1 MVPSVGP
8 LPPGPGR
15 PHVLQMLRYQR
26 EPLTYVEGCARR
38 YGPVFTMRLPFL
50 GTSIAAVAPLD
61 VRTILTQVPERF
73 PSAQGSSPLT
83 PMVGDHA
90 TMFVTGDAHRHQRR
104 TMLGVFSGG
113 IAARWGAAIER
124 IAEAELRRIPLTGEP
139 VALLPAARRIAF
151 GVICRA
157 TLGELDPRDF
167 AIMREEV
174 GRSDDPRLAMML
186 LAPSLWD
193 RPGRLNPARSM
204 RRRRETLNHLLF
216 EEIARRRAQAHELDA
231 RDDVLSLLVNA
242 HDTRG
247 DPLTD
252 LEIRDQLVGLVIL
265 GHEITSAGIAWPFE
279 RLSRVPAVRE
289 RLEAE
294 LANGDERYLEA
305 VVHETLRIRSPI
317 LDAPRTTTEPV
328 ELGGYSIP
336 PGLVVSAMCAVTQRN
351 PEVWEDPLAFAPERF
366 LGDRPA
372 PYAFTPYGGGVRRC
386 IAASLTMLLMQTVVR
401 LLVERATV
409 TAAPGPEERSRL
421 YGLALLPSRGARVV
435 LTPRP
440 RRSTPPRPSAHSTRS
455 SSIKGGRV
463 ASQLG

>member
-1 MVPSVGP
+1 MSAPLTP

-15 PHVLQMLRYQR
+15 PQALQMLRYQR
-26 EPLTYVEGCARR
+26 EPLAYVERCAER
-38 YGPVFTMRLPFL
+38 YGPVFTLRLPFL
-50 GTSIAAVAPLD
+50 GTSIAAVDPVD

-73 PSAQGSSPLT
+73 PAAQGGSPLT
-83 PMVGDHA
+83 PMVGEHA
-90 TMFVTGDAHRHQRR
+90 TMFVTGEAHRHQRK

-124 IAEAELRRIPLTGEP
+124 IAEGELRRIPLTGEP
-139 VALLPAARRIAF
+139 LALLPAARRIAF

-157 TLGELDPRDF
+157 TLGELDPRAF
-167 AIMREEV
+167 AIMSEEV

-193 RPGRLNPARSM
+193 RPGRLNPARTM
-204 RRRRETLNHLLF
+204 RRRRDMLNRLLF
-216 EEIARRRAQAHELDA
+216 EEIARRRARADELDA
-231 RDDVLSLLVNA
+231 RDDVLSLLVTA
-242 HDTRG
+242 HDAHG
-247 DPLTD
+247 EPLTD
-252 LEIRDQLVGLVIL
+252 IEIRDQLVGLIIL

-279 RLSRVPAVRE
+279 RLSRMPAVRE
-289 RLEAE
+289 RLEE
-294 LANGDERYLEA
+294 QLAAGDETYLEA

-328 ELGGYSIP
+328 ELGGWTIP
-336 PGLVVSAMCAVTQRN
+336 PGIVVSAMCAVTQRN
-351 PEVWEDPLAFAPERF
+351 PAVWEDPFAFAPERF
-366 LGDRPA
+366 VGDRPA
-372 PYAFTPYGGGVRRC
+372 PYAYTPYGGGVRRC

-435 LTPRP
+435 LHPRSRSRTP
-440 RRSTPPRPSAHSTRS
+440 HSTRS
-455 SSIKGGRV
+455 SSINGGRV

>member
-1 MVPSVGP
+1 MSSPFGS

-15 PHVLQMLRYQR
+15 PQALQMLRYQR
-26 EPLTYVEGCARR
+26 EPLAYVEGCAKRF
-38 YGPVFTMRLPFL
+38 GPVFTMRLPFL
-50 GTSIAAVAPLD
+50 GTSIAAVDPVD

-73 PSAQGSSPLT
+73 PAAQGGSPLT

-90 TMFVTGDAHRHQRR
+90 TMFVTGEAHRHQRR

-124 IAEAELRRIPLTGEP
+124 IAEGELRRVPMTGEP

-157 TLGELDPRDF
+157 TIGELDPRDF
-167 AIMREEV
+167 AVMREEV

-186 LAPSLWD
+186 LAPTLWD

-204 RRRRETLNHLLF
+204 RRRRDTLNRLLF
-216 EEIARRRAQAHELDA
+216 EEIARRRAQAHELDE

-279 RLSRVPAVRE
+279 RLSRLPAVRE
-289 RLEAE
+289 RLEEE
-294 LANGDERYLEA
+294 LAAGDETYLDA
-305 VVHETLRIRSPI
+305 VVQETLRIRSPI
-317 LDAPRTTTEPV
+317 LDAPRTTTETV
-328 ELGGYSIP
+328 ELGGYTIP
-336 PGLVVSAMCAVTQRN
+336 PGIVVSAMCAVTQRN
-351 PEVWEDPLAFAPERF
+351 PEVWEDPLSFTPERF

-372 PYAFTPYGGGVRRC
+372 PYAYTPYGGGVRRC
-386 IAASLTMLLMQTVVR
+386 VAASLTTLLMQTVVR
-401 LLVERATV
+401 LLVERAEI
-409 TAAPGPEERSRL
+409 TAAPGPDERSRL
-421 YGLALLPSRGARVV
+421 YGLALLPSRRATVV
-435 LTPRP
+435 LRP
-440 RRSTPPRPSAHSTRS
+440 RRRARRPAHSVRS
-455 SSIKGGRV
+455 SSISGGRV

>member
-1 MVPSVGP
+1 
-8 LPPGPGR
+8 
-15 PHVLQMLRYQR
+15 MLRYQR
-26 EPLTYVEGCARR
+26 EPLAYVEGCAKR
-38 YGPVFTMRLPFL
+38 YGPVFTLRLPFL
-50 GTSIAAVAPLD
+50 GASIAAVEPLD

-73 PSAQGSSPLT
+73 PAAQGQSPLT
-83 PMVGDHA
+83 PMVGEHA
-90 TMFVTGDAHRHQRR
+90 TMFVTGEAHRHQRR

-139 VALLPAARRIAF
+139 VALLPAARRIAL

-157 TLGELDPRDF
+157 TLGELDPRDY
-167 AIMREEV
+167 AVVREEI
-174 GRSDDPRLAMML
+174 GRSDDPRFALML

-204 RRRRETLNHLLF
+204 RRRRATLNRLLYD
-216 EEIARRRAQAHELDA
+216 EIARRRASAHELDE

-242 HDTRG
+242 RDLKG

-252 LEIRDQLVGLVIL
+252 VEIRDQLVGLIIL

-279 RLSRVPAVRE
+279 RLSRMPAVRE
-289 RLEAE
+289 RLEQE
-294 LANGDERYLEA
+294 LAAGDETYLEA

-317 LDAPRTTTEPV
+317 LDAPRTTTEPT
-328 ELGGYSIP
+328 ELGGYTVP
-336 PGLVVSAMCAVTQRN
+336 PGIVVSAMCAVTQRN
-351 PEVWEDPLAFAPERF
+351 PDVWEDPLAFTPERF

-386 IAASLTMLLMQTVVR
+386 VAASLTTLLMQTVVR

-421 YGLALLPSRGARVV
+421 YGLALLPSRRATVV
-435 LTPRP
+435 LRP
-440 RRSTPPRPSAHSTRS
+440 RRDFRRGAHSTRS
-455 SSIKGGRV
+455 SSINGGRV

>member
-1 MVPSVGP
+1 MSPHGP

-15 PHVLQMLRYQR
+15 PQSWQMLRYQR
-26 EPLTYVEGCARR
+26 EPLEYVERCAQRH
-38 YGPVFTMRLPFL
+38 GPVFTLRLPFL
-50 GTSIAAVAPLD
+50 GASIAAIDPVD

-73 PSAQGSSPLT
+73 PAAEGSSPLT
-83 PMVGDHA
+83 PMVGEHA

-124 IAEAELRRIPLTGEP
+124 IAEDELRCLPMTGEP

-157 TLGELDPRDF
+157 TLGELDRRQVAVMWD
-167 AIMREEV
+167 EV
-174 GRSDDPRLAMML
+174 GRSDDPRLALML
-186 LAPSLWD
+186 LAPTLWN

-204 RRRRETLNHLLF
+204 RRRRDRLNRLLF
-216 EEIARRRAQAHELDA
+216 EEIARRRGQARELDE

-242 HDTRG
+242 HDANG

-252 LEIRDQLVGLVIL
+252 VEIRDQLVGLVIL
-265 GHEITSAGIAWPFE
+265 GHEITSAAIAWPFE
-279 RLSRVPAVRE
+279 RLSRVPAVRT
-289 RLEAE
+289 RLEDE
-294 LANGDERYLEA
+294 LDAGDERYLEA

-328 ELGGYSIP
+328 ELGGWTIP
-336 PGLVVSAMCAVTQRN
+336 PGVVVSAMCAVTQRN
-351 PEVWEDPLAFAPERF
+351 PAVWDDPFSFAPERF
-366 LGDRPA
+366 LDDRPT
-372 PYAFTPYGGGVRRC
+372 PYAYTPYGGGVRRC
-386 IAASLTMLLMQTVVR
+386 VAASLTTLLMQTVVR

-409 TAAPGPEERSRL
+409 AAAPGPDERSRL
-421 YGLALLPSRGARVV
+421 YGLALLPSRRATVV
-435 LTPRP
+435 LWPRA
-440 RRSTPPRPSAHSTRS
+440 RRGGHSVRS
-455 SSIKGGRV
+455 SSTSDARA

>member
-1 MVPSVGP
+1 MSSAVP

-15 PHVLQMLRYQR
+15 PHAWQMLRYQR
-26 EPLTYVEGCARR
+26 EPLAYVEACTRR
-38 YGPVFTMRLPFL
+38 YGPLFTMRLPFL
-50 GTSIAAVAPLD
+50 GTSIAAVEPVD

-73 PSAQGSSPLT
+73 PAAQGGSPLT
-83 PMVGDHA
+83 PMVGEHA

-124 IAEAELRRIPLTGEP
+124 IAEGEIRRIPMTGEP

-151 GVICRA
+151 GAISRA
-157 TLGELDPRDF
+157 VFGELDPRDY
-167 AIMREEV
+167 AVMREEV
-174 GRSDDPRLAMML
+174 GRSNDPRLAMML
-186 LAPSLWD
+186 LAPTLWD

-204 RRRRETLNHLLF
+204 RRRRERLNRMLF
-216 EEIARRRAQAHELDA
+216 DEIARRRARADELDA

-242 HDTRG
+242 SDAHG
-247 DPLTD
+247 EPLTD

-289 RLEAE
+289 RLEAA
-294 LANGDERYLEA
+294 LAAGDESYLEA

-317 LDAPRTTTEPV
+317 LDAPRTTTAPV
-328 ELGGYSIP
+328 ELGGWTIP
-336 PGLVVSAMCAVTQRN
+336 TGIVVSAMCAVTQRN
-351 PEVWEDPLAFAPERF
+351 PEVWEDPLTFAPERF

-386 IAASLTMLLMQTVVR
+386 VAASLTMLLMQTVLR
-401 LLVERATV
+401 LIVERATV
-409 TAAPGPEERSRL
+409 TAADGPEERSRL
-421 YGLALLPSRGARVV
+421 YGLSLLPSRGARVV
-435 LTPRP
+435 LTPRA
-440 RRSTPPRPSAHSTRS
+440 RRAHSARS
-455 SSIKGGRV
+455 SSISDGRV

>member
-1 MVPSVGP
+1 MPPPLAP

-15 PHVLQMLRYQR
+15 PQALQMLRYQR
-26 EPLTYVEGCARR
+26 EPLAYVEACARR
-38 YGPVFTMRLPFL
+38 YGPVFTLRLPFL
-50 GTSIAAVAPLD
+50 GTSIAAVAPDD

-73 PSAQGSSPLT
+73 PSEQGRSPLT
-83 PMVGDHA
+83 PMVGEHA
-90 TMFVTGDAHRHQRR
+90 TMFVTGEAHRHQRR

-124 IAEAELRRIPLTGEP
+124 IAEAELGSIPLTGEP
-139 VALLPAARRIAF
+139 DALLPAARRIAF
-151 GVICRA
+151 GAISRA
-157 TLGELDPRDF
+157 VFGELDPRDF
-167 AIMREEV
+167 AVMRAEV
-174 GRSDDPRLAMML
+174 GRSNDPRLALML
-186 LAPSLWD
+186 LAPTLWD

-204 RRRRETLNHLLF
+204 RRRRDTLNRLLF
-216 EEIARRRAQAHELDA
+216 DEIARRRARAGELDE

-242 HDTRG
+242 HDAHG
-247 DPLTD
+247 QPLTD

-279 RLSRVPAVRE
+279 RLSRMPAVRE
-289 RLEAE
+289 RLEQE
-294 LANGDERYLEA
+294 LAAGDESYLEA

-317 LDAPRTTTEPV
+317 LDAPRTTTEPL
-328 ELGGYSIP
+328 ELGGWTLP
-336 PGLVVSAMCAVTQRN
+336 PGIVVSAMCAVTQRN
-351 PEVWEDPLAFAPERF
+351 PEVWEDPLAFRPERF

-386 IAASLTMLLMQTVVR
+386 VAASLTMLLMQTVVR

-409 TAAPGPEERSRL
+409 TAVPGPPECSRL

-435 LTPRP
+435 LRP
-440 RRSTPPRPSAHSTRS
+440 RHAKRHSTRS
-455 SSIKGGRV
+455 SSISGGRV

>member
-1 MVPSVGP
+1 MSPPLGPLEP

-15 PHVLQMLRYQR
+15 PQALQMLRYQR
-26 EPLTYVEGCARR
+26 EPLAYVERCAKR
-38 YGPVFTMRLPFL
+38 YGRVFTLRLPFL
-50 GTSIAAVAPLD
+50 GTSIAAVEPLD

-73 PSAQGSSPLT
+73 PSEQGRSPLT
-83 PMVGDHA
+83 PMVGAHA
-90 TMFVTGDAHRHQRR
+90 TMFVTGEAHRHQRR

-124 IAEAELRRIPLTGEP
+124 IAEDELRRIPMTGEP
-139 VALLPAARRIAF
+139 VPLLPAARRIAL

-167 AIMREEV
+167 AVLREEI
-174 GRSDDPRLAMML
+174 GRSDDPRLALML
-186 LAPSLWD
+186 LAPTLWD

-204 RRRRETLNHLLF
+204 RRRRDTLNRLLF
-216 EEIARRRAQAHELDA
+216 AEIARRRARADELDE
-231 RDDVLSLLVNA
+231 RDDVLSLLVRAQDLN
-242 HDTRG
+242 G
-247 DPLTD
+247 QPVSD

-279 RLSRVPAVRE
+279 RLSRMPAVRE
-289 RLEAE
+289 RLEEE
-294 LANGDERYLEA
+294 LEAGDESYLEA

-328 ELGGYSIP
+328 ELGGWTIP
-336 PGLVVSAMCAVTQRN
+336 PGIVVSAMCAVTQRN
-351 PEVWEDPLAFAPERF
+351 PEVWEDPLAFTPERF

-409 TAAPGPEERSRL
+409 APAPGPDERSRL
-421 YGLALLPSRGARVV
+421 YGLALLPSRGATVV
-435 LTPRP
+435 LHPRRRP
-440 RRSTPPRPSAHSTRS
+440 RRGGAHSTRS
-455 SSIKGGRV
+455 SSISGGRV